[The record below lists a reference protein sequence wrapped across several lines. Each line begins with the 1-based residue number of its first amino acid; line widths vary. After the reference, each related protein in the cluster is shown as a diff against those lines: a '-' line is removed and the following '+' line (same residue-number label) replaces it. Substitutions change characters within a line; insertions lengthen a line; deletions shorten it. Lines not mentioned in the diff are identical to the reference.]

1 MSEQDPHSWLT
12 KWADTWPK
20 LKRLNGSRRYLKTP
34 HLTEYTNIIN
44 RLKESDLMK
53 TNNTGSFDD
62 ISLKRLTFNRLNTTE
77 SSMWMIQPRPV
88 SLLLPDNHHLSILDL
103 HYRVIVH
110 DFPVKQI
117 PAVEQHVMNTLNLAS
132 RVPIPEIICYQYVIC
147 TL

>member
-1 MSEQDPHSWLT
+1 
-12 KWADTWPK
+12 
-20 LKRLNGSRRYLKTP
+20 
-34 HLTEYTNIIN
+34 
-44 RLKESDLMK
+44 MK
-53 TNNTGSFDD
+53 TNDTGSFDE

-132 RVPIPEIICYQYVIC
+132 RVPIPEIICYQY
-147 TL
+147 